1 MKLIP
6 VLTKIDLPA
15 SKPMEVAISVSDLF
29 DFDPDRV
36 MYTSARSRLGILD
49 VSGAFFTNFSE
60 GNNFLLRIYAN
71 SHFLLFHIS
80 WTDSKHCV

>member
-1 MKLIP
+1 

-36 MYTSARSRLGILD
+36 MYTSARSSVGILD
-49 VSGAFFTNFSE
+49 VSSIF
-60 GNNFLLRIYAN
+60 
-71 SHFLLFHIS
+71 
-80 WTDSKHCV
+80 